1 MVVQYSAGSIQPL
14 RMDNRENEFDSGI
27 RVTCAYHLVPVPSTS
42 TRSCTS
48 SSAAVDQSQKIPA
61 AQLLYSVTG
70 AQGKDKDKEAGP
82 TTGPDKSESDGRQM
96 ANMKKLDVEHDQ

>member
-27 RVTCAYHLVPVPSTS
+27 RVTCAYHLVPVPTS
-42 TRSCTS
+42 KACKS
-48 SSAAVDQSQKIPA
+48 SSAAVDQSQKVPT

-70 AQGKDKDKEAGP
+70 AQDKEKDKEPGP
-82 TTGPDKSESDGRQM
+82 LTGSDKFDGNQM
-96 ANMKKLDVEHDQ
+96 TNMEALDVEHDQ